1 MTRAAILFAAIL
13 AALTPSVARAEA
25 AGAEDPQATLRAILE
40 EAHLRV
46 EQPAQTAEP
55 DADPKALRKQ
65 ALARNVALRNA
76 FWDKTEALH
85 KQEVADL
92 KDERMDE
99 CRQVAQEI
107 ARIEGTIKEKERER
121 RKAERGILDGGGV
134 GEGGVPLGEG
144 SGGRRHRRNRATP
157 NDGLDNDKT
166 ALKQAEQNKRRLQ
179 AEIAAA
185 MKHLDDLEILRKR
198 RVEAAYAHH
207 KRAIDAG
214 ENPATDQMVAT
225 YKAALD
231 VAVPEEKPQPKP
243 KEGKKQAEPKEKR
256 EGGEKAKPRRDREG

>member
-1 MTRAAILFAAIL
+1 MTRAAILFAATL
-13 AALTPSVARAEA
+13 AVLTPSAARAEA
-25 AGAEDPQATLRAILE
+25 AGAEDPQAALRAILA
-40 EAHLRV
+40 EAHRRV
-46 EQPAQTAEP
+46 EQPVEPAEP

-76 FWDKTEALH
+76 FWDKAEALH
-85 KQEVADL
+85 KQEVAAL

-99 CRQVAQEI
+99 CREVAQEI
-107 ARIEGTIKEKERER
+107 ARIEQAIKKKERER
-121 RKAERGILDGGGV
+121 RRAERGILDGGGV

-144 SGGRRHRRNRATP
+144 SGVRRHRRKRATP
-157 NDGLDNDKT
+157 NDGLENDKT
-166 ALKQAEQNKRRLQ
+166 ALKQAGQTKRRLQ

-185 MKHLDDLEILRKR
+185 MKQLEGLEALRKR
-198 RVEAAYAHH
+198 RVEAAYAQH
-207 KRAIDAG
+207 KRAIDSG

-243 KEGKKQAEPKEKR
+243 KGER
-256 EGGEKAKPRRDREG
+256 EGGEKTKPRRNREG

>member
-1 MTRAAILFAAIL
+1 VTRAAMLFAAML
-13 AALTPSVARAEA
+13 AVLTPSAARAEA
-25 AGAEDPQATLRAILE
+25 AGAEDPQAALRAILE
-40 EAHLRV
+40 EAHRRV
-46 EQPAQTAEP
+46 EQPVEAAEP
-55 DADPKALRKQ
+55 DADPKALRRQ
-65 ALARNVALRNA
+65 ALACNVALRNA

-85 KQEVADL
+85 KQEVAGL

-107 ARIEGTIKEKERER
+107 ARIEQTIKGKERER

-134 GEGGVPLGEG
+134 GEGGVPMGEG
-144 SGGRRHRRNRATP
+144 SGVRRHRRNRGTP
-157 NDGLDNDKT
+157 NDGLENDKK

-185 MKHLDDLEILRKR
+185 MKQLDQLETLRKR

-214 ENPATDQMVAT
+214 ENPAIDQMVAT
-225 YKAALD
+225 YRAALD

-243 KEGKKQAEPKEKR
+243 KEGEKRAEPKGER

>member
-13 AALTPSVARAEA
+13 AVLTPLG
-25 AGAEDPQATLRAILE
+25 AGAEDPQAVLRAILA
-40 EAHLRV
+40 EARRRV
-46 EQPAQTAEP
+46 EQPVEAAEP
-55 DADPKALRKQ
+55 EADPKPLRKE

-76 FWDKTEALH
+76 FWDKAEALH
-85 KQEVADL
+85 KQEVAAL

-107 ARIEGTIKEKERER
+107 ARIEQTIKEKERER

-144 SGGRRHRRNRATP
+144 SGVRRHRRNRATT
-157 NDGLDNDKT
+157 NDGLDDDKK
-166 ALKQAEQNKRRLQ
+166 ALKQAQQNKRRLQ

-185 MKHLDDLEILRKR
+185 MKQLAQLEALRKR
-198 RVEAAYAHH
+198 RVEAAYARH

-214 ENPATDQMVAT
+214 ENLATDQMVAT
-225 YKAALD
+225 YRAALD
-231 VAVPEEKPQPKP
+231 VAVPEKKPQPKP
-243 KEGKKQAEPKEKR
+243 KEG
-256 EGGEKAKPRRDREG
+256 EKAKPGRDREG